1 MSGGAGAVREHDD
14 RMPRATMWWGVALL
28 VGGGALIVLAP
39 ATLNLLV
46 TPNTE
51 SWQSAV
57 WALDTVLSVLRV
69 TLPPLGAALVAGS
82 LVMRYVDRRL
92 AGPRG
97 DDRPRRWYF
106 PPSAE

>member
-1 MSGGAGAVREHDD
+1 MRDDDD
-14 RMPRATMWWGVALL
+14 RMPRATLWWGIALL
-28 VGGGALIVLAP
+28 FGGGALIVLAP
-39 ATLNLLV
+39 TVLNLLV

-51 SWQSAV
+51 SWQGAY
-57 WALDTVLSVLRV
+57 WLLDTLLSVLRV
-69 TLPPLGAALVAGS
+69 TLAPLGAALIAAS

-92 AGPRG
+92 GGLRG